1 MAVSVDGGSEPRW
14 SRETGE
20 LFFRSGRRMMVADVQ
35 TDGDLVVSEPRLLF
49 EASYHA
55 SGVVNYDVSPDGQH
69 FVMIETDP
77 NGDGR
82 RLEIVLNWFD
92 ELERL
97 VPTED

>member
-1 MAVSVDGGSEPRW
+1 MLLSIRPRP
-14 SRETGE
+14 G
-20 LFFRSGRRMMVADVQ
+20 LPSGTVI
-35 TDGDLVVSEPRLLF
+35 
-49 EASYHA
+49 
-55 SGVVNYDVSPDGQH
+55 H